1 MSFSETAHELQPPS
15 AISQKEQRECVQ
27 TDCQAERV
35 ALNVDV
41 TEQWSDLPK
50 TALEY
55 LTVNCAQ
62 PEHLPIA
69 LKNVRAL
76 LEAAPT
82 ALDDPDLAEFELDEC
97 LAQAEIA
104 AKTEFRMENTA
115 EIAALDAGLEQD
127 AETIAVETEGLEEDK
142 TKRDVLSIVKAVSQE
157 AAKAG
162 GGVDNILKTA
172 RAALEGHPQLQTP
185 EAQEIAFKKINQVEA
200 MLAEMRG
207 VFTDPEGEAAFEQI
221 LATSSINLA
230 ADNLGQTFAPVLAQV
245 EASDA
250 ISHMDKTRLR
260 MIVTGSEVQD
270 VLSEKTETGEYV
282 HNENNKRPIRSGVE
296 GYTEP
301 SGRQIIE
308 AKAGDHT
315 VTKDVSGWSGEDVGL
330 LVELMHY
337 WNVTES
343 NGTTGFVENIY
354 QVDFSVLDSGGA
366 FDPLTVKKFQQIIS
380 HMTGGFA
387 GYDGDMENF
396 EEKQQLI
403 QNQSRLLSDTQTA
416 FGWENN
422 QAGTSKVLKRLG
434 VWNEDGH
441 PNMDVIKSFGDYTQR
456 YYAAGTPD
464 QVDLVDYLH
473 QQNPEQVKPLT
484 DAERETMSLDFEA
497 AENRPA

>member
-15 AISQKEQRECVQ
+15 ANSQKEQRECVQ

-35 ALNVDV
+35 ALNIDV

-50 TALEY
+50 SAVEY
-55 LTVNCAQ
+55 LTVNCTR

-69 LKNVRAL
+69 MDNVRAL
-76 LEAAPT
+76 LEADPT
-82 ALDDPDLAEFELDEC
+82 ALNDPDLAEFELDEC

-104 AKTEFRMENTA
+104 A
-115 EIAALDAGLEQD
+115 LDTGLEQD
-127 AETIAVETEGLEEDK
+127 AETIVEIDTDTETEKAEGEKLDTTIEGLRKQVTGNLTGEDK
-142 TKRDVLSIVKAVSQE
+142 VGQLMKLIADVTVADGFEEPERI
-157 AAKAG
+157 
-162 GGVDNILKTA
+162 
-172 RAALEGHPQLQTP
+172 AALKHLTQIMNTLQ
-185 EAQEIAFKKINQVEA
+185 
-200 MLAEMRG
+200 EMTG
-207 VFTDPEGEAAFEQI
+207 VFTDPNKQTAFEQI
-221 LATSSINLA
+221 INVSAIDLGAATIDA
-230 ADNLGQTFAPVLAQV
+230 AFAPVMAQV
-245 EASDA
+245 EMSGVFSDK
-250 ISHMDKTRLR
+250 DKTRLR

-270 VLSEKTETGEYV
+270 VLSEKSEDGEYV
-282 HNENNKRPIRSGVE
+282 HNEQNKRQIRSGVE

-308 AKAGDHT
+308 AKAGDHI

-422 QAGTSKVLKRLG
+422 QEGTSKVLKRLG

-456 YYAAGTPD
+456 YYAAGTPN

-484 DAERETMSLDFEA
+484 DRERETMSLDFELPKSA
-497 AENRPA
+497 AA

>member
-1 MSFSETAHELQPPS
+1 MSFSETAHELQPLS
-15 AISQKEQRECVQ
+15 ANSQKEQRECVQ

-50 TALEY
+50 TAVEY

-69 LKNVRAL
+69 MNNVRAL
-76 LEAAPT
+76 LEADPM

-104 AKTEFRMENTA
+104 A
-115 EIAALDAGLEQD
+115 LDTGLAQD
-127 AETIAVETEGLEEDK
+127 VETIADTKTERAKVKQET
-142 TKRDVLSIVKAVSQE
+142 DVLSKEIDQIYVD
-157 AAKAG
+157 AAQAG
-162 GGVDNILKTA
+162 GGVNNILKNA
-172 RAALEGHPQLQTP
+172 RKALKSHPQLQTL
-185 EAQEIAFKKINQVEA
+185 EAQEIAFGKINQVEA

-207 VFTDPEGEAAFEQI
+207 VFSDPEGQAAFEQI
-221 LATSSINLA
+221 LETSAINLA
-230 ADNLGQTFAPVLAQV
+230 ADNLGKTFAPVLAQV
-245 EASDA
+245 EASDV
-250 ISHMDKTRLR
+250 ISFEDKSRLR
-260 MIVTGSEVQD
+260 MIVTGSDVQD
-270 VLSEKTETGEYV
+270 VLSEKSEDGDYV
-282 HNENNKRPIRSGVE
+282 HNKQNKRQIRTGVE

-301 SGRQIIE
+301 SGRQVIE
-308 AKAGDHT
+308 AKAGDHI
-315 VTKDVSGWSGEDVGL
+315 VTRDVSGWSGEDVGL
-330 LVELMHY
+330 LVELTHY

-434 VWNEDGH
+434 IWNEEGH

-456 YYAAGTPD
+456 YYAAGTPN
-464 QVDLVDYLH
+464 QADLVDYLH
-473 QQNPEQVKPLT
+473 QQNPEQVQPLT
-484 DAERETMSLDFEA
+484 TQERKTMSLDLEA
-497 AENRPA
+497 SENTPA

>member
-1 MSFSETAHELQPPS
+1 MSFSETARKQDVPKAVLTNEQLEAQ
-15 AISQKEQRECVQ
+15 SQNVMR
-27 TDCQAERV
+27 ERV
-35 ALNVDV
+35 ALNNDV
-41 TEQWSDLPK
+41 ANQFPDVPKSAVEYLAVNCQLPK
-50 TALEY
+50 
-55 LTVNCAQ
+55 
-62 PEHLPIA
+62 HLPIA
-69 LKNVRAL
+69 IGNVQEL
-76 LEAAPT
+76 LAKDST

-104 AKTEFRMENTA
+104 A
-115 EIAALDAGLEQD
+115 LDSGLQKD
-127 AETIAVETEGLEEDK
+127 TETITKQNREEEKVD
-142 TKRDVLSIVKAVSQE
+142 TVIDVLSNENEKLNEEIDAIYLE
-157 AAKAG
+157 AARTG
-162 GGVDNILKTA
+162 GGVDNIIKNT
-172 RAALEGHPQLQTP
+172 RAALENHGQLQTP
-185 EAQEIAFKKINQVEA
+185 EAKEIAFAKINQVEV
-200 MLAEMRG
+200 MLAEMKG
-207 VFTDPEGEAAFEQI
+207 VFTDPAGQAAFEQI
-221 LATSSINLA
+221 LATSSINFT
-230 ADNLGQTFAPVLAQV
+230 ADNLGQSFAPVLAQV

-250 ISHMDKTRLR
+250 ISQMDKTRLR

-270 VLSEKTETGEYV
+270 VLNERSQDGQYV
-282 HNENNKRPIRSGVE
+282 HNEKNKRQIRSGVE

-308 AKAGDHT
+308 AKAGDHI

-456 YYAAGTPD
+456 YYASGSPN
-464 QVDLVDYLH
+464 QSDLVAYLH

-484 DAERETMSLDFEA
+484 DVEHETMSLDFEA
-497 AENRPA
+497 EENESA

>member
-1 MSFSETAHELQPPS
+1 MSFSETAHEASNTQTVS
-15 AISQKEQRECVQ
+15 AQEQLEGLKFATTQ
-27 TDCQAERV
+27 ER
-35 ALNVDV
+35 ANLNSDV
-41 TEQWSDLPK
+41 INQFPDVPQI
-50 TALEY
+50 AVEY
-55 LTVNCAQ
+55 LAVNCPR
-62 PEHLPIA
+62 PEHLPLA
-69 LKNVRAL
+69 LQKVQQL
-76 LEAAPT
+76 LKSDPT

-104 AKTEFRMENTA
+104 A
-115 EIAALDAGLEQD
+115 IDAA
-127 AETIAVETEGLEEDK
+127 TETEKSNNEEK
-142 TKRDVLSIVKAVSQE
+142 HARVDVLSIVRDVSKE
-157 AAKAG
+157 AAQKG
-162 GGVDNILKTA
+162 GGVDAIIKTT
-172 RAALEGHPQLQTP
+172 RAALEAHEGLKTP
-185 EAQEIAFKKINQVEA
+185 EAKEIAFAKINQVEA

-207 VFTDPEGEAAFEQI
+207 VFSDPEGQAAFEQI
-221 LATSSINLA
+221 LAKSSIDLT
-230 ADNLGQTFAPVLAQV
+230 ADSLGQSFAPVLAQV
-245 EASDA
+245 EASNA
-250 ISHMDKTRLR
+250 ISQTDKTRLR

-270 VLSEKTETGEYV
+270 VLSEKSEDGEYV
-282 HNENNKRPIRSGVE
+282 HNEQNKRQIRSGVE

-308 AKAGDHT
+308 AKAGDHI

-422 QAGTSKVLKRLG
+422 QEGTSKVLKRLG

-456 YYAAGTPD
+456 YYAAGTPN
-464 QVDLVDYLH
+464 QADLVDYLY
-473 QQNPEQVKPLT
+473 QQNPERVRPLT
-484 DAERETMSLDFEA
+484 DRERETMSVNFEA
-497 AENRPA
+497 PKSSAA